1 MWMTAATACRTC
13 GTEPLENARFCHG
26 CGAPIA
32 DEATAEYKQVTVLFA
47 DVVRSMDIAAAV
59 GPERLREIMGELV
72 TRSTAVVKR
81 YGGTVDKFTG
91 DGIMALF
98 GAPIALEDHAF
109 RACLAA
115 VDIQEEARRLA
126 NEVESTDHIELQLRV
141 GLNSGQVIA
150 GEIGSGAMGYTAI
163 GEHVGMAQRMETVAP
178 AGGVMLSESTA
189 RLVEHLVALGPVEM
203 VQIKGSDGQHPARRL
218 VSLMM
223 EPEKVQRSAPTFVG
237 RSWEINSIAG
247 ILDEA
252 VGGAGCVVNVVG
264 PPGIGKSRLAQEAGG
279 LAAERGMDVV
289 TTFCESHATDIPFHA
304 VTRLLRHGFGVA
316 GLDSASARARVRA
329 QVPDA
334 DPEDIAL
341 LEDLLGIAEPGRG
354 IPNIEPDARRRRLT
368 ALINT
373 ATLTRATPV
382 LYLIEDVHWIDEVSE
397 SMLAGFMTVVPQS
410 RAAVLLTYRPE
421 YRGALARVATA
432 QAIALR
438 PLSDSNTSAL
448 VYELLGA
455 HPSVSALA
463 GRIAQRAA
471 GNPFFAEEMVRDLAE
486 RAVLEGK
493 SGDYT
498 LSDDVA
504 EVNVP
509 ATLQATIASR
519 IDRLAPAAKRTLS
532 AAAVIGSRF
541 GPELLLELGIEPAL
555 DELVA
560 AELID
565 QVKFTRGGEFAFR
578 HPLVRAV
585 AYESQLKSTRAQ
597 LHRQLARRIETL
609 HPESVDENAAL
620 IAEHLEAAGDLRDAF
635 EWHMRA
641 GTWLTNRDIRA
652 ARLSWERARQVAD
665 GLPVDYPDR
674 LAMGIA
680 PRTLLG
686 VSSWRASGTIED
698 ARFEELRELTGAA
711 DDKVSLATAM
721 AGQVSALLVHARV
734 REASR
739 LASEYVSLL
748 ESIGDPTLTV
758 ALLYAA
764 IATKNQA
771 GEVADTLR
779 LTQMTIDLSDGDPN
793 AGNLVIGSPLAG
805 AFVLRGLA
813 RACSGDLGWRED
825 VEHGIALAKPMDA
838 FTRAGALLFKYACL
852 TSGVFV
858 ADATALEDTAD
869 MLTIAER
876 SGDDFTLACARF
888 LRGLVLVHRDG
899 PERDE
904 GFALLDMAREASV
917 QEQFT
922 MIAVTIVDIEVAME
936 KLRTGDV
943 DGAVELSRIA
953 VEEDF
958 ATGDR
963 AFLATA
969 VSVLVESLLRRGA
982 PADVQEAEAAIERLK
997 AVPREPNYYIFELP
1011 LLRSRALLARARGD
1025 EETYRSLRDHYRQ
1038 LANSSCFE
1046 GHMAMAEAMA

>member
-1 MWMTAATACRTC
+1 MTATELVCASC
-13 GTEPLENARFCHG
+13 GYALRENAKFCDE
-26 CGAPIA
+26 CGARTQAAAP
-32 DEATAEYKQVTVLFA
+32 AEYKQVTVLFA
-47 DVVRSMDIAAAV
+47 DVVHSMDIAAAV
-59 GPERLREIMGELV
+59 GPERLREIMAELV
-72 TRSTAVVKR
+72 DRCAVVVQR

-91 DGIMALF
+91 DGIMAVF
-98 GAPIALEDHAF
+98 GAPVSLEDHAF

-126 NEVESTDHIELQLRV
+126 SEVESTDHVELQLRV

-150 GEIGSGAMGYTAI
+150 GDIGSGAMGYTAI
-163 GEHVGMAQRMETVAP
+163 GEHVGMAQRMESVAAP
-178 AGGVMLSESTA
+178 GGVMLSESTA
-189 RLVEHLVALGPVEM
+189 RLVEHLVALSPFEM
-203 VQIKGSDGQHPARRL
+203 VQIKGSDAQVPARRL
-218 VSLMM
+218 ISLMM
-223 EPEKVQRSAPTFVG
+223 EPEQVQRSAPTFVG
-237 RSWEINSIAG
+237 RTWEINSIAG

-252 VGGAGCVVNVVG
+252 VSGAGCVVNVVG
-264 PPGIGKSRLAQEAGG
+264 PPGIGKSRLAQEASA
-279 LAAERGMDVV
+279 LAVERGMDVV
-289 TTFCESHATDIPFHA
+289 TTFCESHAADIPFHA
-304 VTRLLRHGFGVA
+304 VTRLLRAGFGVI
-316 GLDSASARARVRA
+316 GLDSVSARARVRA
-329 QVPDA
+329 QIPDT
-334 DPEDIAL
+334 DPEDVAL
-341 LEDLLGIAEPGRG
+341 LEDLLGIADPGSAS
-354 IPNIEPDARRRRLT
+354 PNIEPDARRRRLT

-438 PLSDSNTSAL
+438 PLSEVNTSAL

-455 HPSVSALA
+455 HPSVAGLA
-463 GRIAQRAA
+463 ERIAQRAA

-498 LSDDVA
+498 LCDDVA
-504 EVNVP
+504 EVSVP

-541 GPELLLELGIEPAL
+541 GPELLIELGIEPAL

-609 HPESVDENAAL
+609 HPEAVDEHAAL
-620 IAEHLEAAGDLRDAF
+620 IAEHLEAAGDLSDAF
-635 EWHMRA
+635 AWHMRA

-674 LAMGIA
+674 LAMRIA

-698 ARFEELRELTGAA
+698 ARFEELRELTGEAG
-711 DDKVSLATAM
+711 DKVSLATAM
-721 AGQVSALLVHARV
+721 AGQVSALLVHTRV

-739 LASEYVSLL
+739 LATEYVSLL

-764 IATKNQA
+764 IATKNQT
-771 GEVADTLR
+771 GEVTEMLR
-779 LTQMTIDLSDGDPN
+779 LAQMTIDLSRGDPN
-793 AGNLVIGSPLAG
+793 AGNLVIGSPLAA
-805 AFVLRGLA
+805 AFVLKGIG
-813 RACSGDLGWRED
+813 RACTGEPGWKD
-825 VEHGIALAKPMDA
+825 NVEHGVALAKPMDA
-838 FTRAGALLFKYACL
+838 VSRAGALLFKYSCL
-852 TSGVFV
+852 TSWALV
-858 ADATALEDTAD
+858 ADETALEETAD
-869 MLTIAER
+869 MLMIAER
-876 SGDDFTLACARF
+876 SGDDWTLACARF
-888 LRGLVLVHRDG
+888 IRGLVLVRQGG

-904 GFALLDMAREASV
+904 GFALLALAREASV
-917 QEQFT
+917 QERFT
-922 MIAVTIVDIEVAME
+922 MIAVTIIDIEIATERM
-936 KLRTGDV
+936 RSGDL
-943 DGAVELSRIA
+943 DGAVDLSRA
-953 VEEDF
+953 VVEEHF
-958 ATGDR
+958 AIGDK

-982 PADVQEAEAAIERLK
+982 AADVQEAQAAIERLE
-997 AVPREPNYYIFELP
+997 AVPTEPRYVLFELP
-1011 LLRSRALLARARGD
+1011 LLRLRALLARARGED
-1025 EETYRSLRDHYRQ
+1025 SYGELVERYRDMATSLNFD
-1038 LANSSCFE
+1038 
-1046 GHMAMAEAMA
+1046 GHIAMAKAMA